1 MTLYVLNLKILI
13 DGLVNRMSKKDPFGL
28 SKLNILQ
35 DIISN
40 LLNLFPYTLEHNSGK
55 YMAIRKAHYLA
66 CIDGIEGD
74 YLEFGVFTGSSF
86 THSMRAYAKTKR
98 YDTRKRQVS
107 FYGFDSFEGFGEVEE
122 KYAHKFFQDSNFKW
136 PYQKVV
142 DRVNKLSKKLKL
154 DAKIKKGFY
163 KDTLDNPTNYGIEK
177 ASIIFLDSDLY
188 TATLESLNFCTSL
201 IQNGTIILIDE
212 FFYFKGMKENTPYGA
227 FIEWCKKNS
236 FEFRVI
242 THYGIGSAIVS
253 MSK

>member
-1 MTLYVLNLKILI
+1 MIKKIIIKILNFI
-13 DGLVNRMSKKDPFGL
+13 RSILIIIKRHGSPPSDPFSHYNTFVTEQKRKSYETFKHYFL
-28 SKLNILQ
+28 KSIFVDRKNYQ
-35 DIISN
+35 KYIIERANENDPSN
-40 LLNLFPYTLEHNSGK
+40 KKF
-55 YMAIRKAHYLA
+55 
-66 CIDGIEGD
+66 
-74 YLEFGVFTGSSF
+74 YLEFGVFKG
-86 THSMRAYAKTKR
+86 
-98 YDTRKRQVS
+98 VS
-107 FYGFDSFEGFGEVEE
+107 INFFSKYVNKIYGFDSFEGFGEVEE

-142 DRVNKLSKKLKL
+142 NRVNKLSKKLKL

-253 MSK
+253 ISK